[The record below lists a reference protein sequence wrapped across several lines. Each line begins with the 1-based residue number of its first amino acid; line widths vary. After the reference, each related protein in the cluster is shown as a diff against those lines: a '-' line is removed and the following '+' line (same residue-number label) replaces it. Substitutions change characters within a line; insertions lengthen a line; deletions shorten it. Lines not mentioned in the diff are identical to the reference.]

1 MNENKYTYISTD
13 TEEYNR
19 GRAEGQADV
28 AVELRKILDPHDK
41 LHLNLT
47 GTLKRVEELLADN
60 NRLRDALASWEAT
73 WYVCHDGSESAC
85 CKDHE

>member
-1 MNENKYTYISTD
+1 MSTYTYIQTD
-13 TEEYNR
+13 GEVYNR

-47 GTLKRVEELLADN
+47 GTLKRVEELLAENEWFRRQFDKH
-60 NRLRDALASWEAT
+60 EAQ
-73 WYVCHDGSESAC
+73 WYDCHDGSEGAC

>member
-1 MNENKYTYISTD
+1 MSAYTYISTD

-19 GRAEGQADV
+19 GRAEGNADV
-28 AVELRKILDPHDK
+28 AAELRKILDPQDK
-41 LHLNLT
+41 LHLDLT
-47 GTLKRVEELLADN
+47 GALKRVEALLADN
-60 NRLRDALASWEAT
+60 NRLREVVASWEAT

>member
-1 MNENKYTYISTD
+1 MSIYTYIQTD
-13 TEEYNR
+13 GEVYNR

-28 AVELRKILDPHDK
+28 AVELRKIVDPQDK

-47 GTLKRVEELLADN
+47 GTLKRVEELIADN

-73 WYVCHDGSESAC
+73 WYDCHDGSEGAC
-85 CKDHE
+85 CKAHE